1 MRRRHRGSSLF
12 YEAEISGSVS
22 AGGKVTSTGFVS
34 GSTGWAIDGDGNV
47 EFNSG
52 EFRGSLDAA
61 TGTFAG
67 LVDAAQIT
75 AGTLGVGVIN
85 SGVINADQINAG
97 TLSADFLDG
106 GTISG
111 TSIDIN
117 SAFTVDASGNMVAT
131 DGTFTGTL
139 TGTVTASAATI
150 TGPSI
155 EGGTIDIG
163 GADATSFHVDAAGQ
177 MWLGAATYAAAPF
190 RVTAGGA
197 LTASGVTATGTIRTA
212 ASGTRIEMGNNGN
225 DEISFYSAQTYPG
238 AIEVGASRVS
248 LYVPSNVNNSGHG
261 PEVAIFGE
269 DGASL
274 WMSTG
279 KLTINNELASFS
291 SSIIGFATIDDDATE
306 MYSRYGGSWVGRL
319 RVGRGSGGLYGSLV
333 AHAANLYTTHLGLF
347 HSSLDSAY
355 MIMSDGSNTLVGAD
369 TGIYLRPFGNAGGE
383 VSIIRAAAGLVQVRG
398 TNGTVALPTFTFGA
412 DTDTGMWLAGSGDL
426 RFSTGGVLRFKVD
439 SALGVQAYHRFFLS
453 GLGSSS
459 TTSGEP
465 LWHFNAG
472 GDEIYEYTSTGKLKG
487 NQKDRPRSEARSIL
501 NLRPKTFDAKM
512 RQRDGTVIEL
522 ATAEAKLDPK
532 KKGQIYDMVGL
543 IAEDVAVDFPDACIY
558 DEAGEPRNIDWNAIT
573 TSIIGLLQDMDERL
587 DALEKS

>member
-52 EFRGSLDAA
+52 EFRGALDAA

-67 LVDAAQIT
+67 ALSAATGTFAGALDAATGTFAGDISAASGT
-75 AGTLGVGVIN
+75 FTGTVSAANVLAGTLASGVIN
-85 SGVINADQINAG
+85 TGVINADQITTG

-190 RVTAGGA
+190 RVTSGGSLNIGGADATSFSVDSTGQMWLGSASFATAPFRVTAGGA
-197 LTASGVTATGTIRTA
+197 LTATTVTATGSLRTGSTGQRVEVGRA
-212 ASGTRIEMGNNGN
+212 GEARIELYTGDG
-225 DEISFYSAQTYPG
+225 DEVGFG
-238 AIEVGASRVS
+238 AIDVD
-248 LYVPSNVNNSGHG
+248 VNNAAA
-261 PEVAIFGE
+261 VDFAF
-269 DGASL
+269 
-274 WMSTG
+274 
-279 KLTINNELASFS
+279 IN
-291 SSIIGFATIDDDATE
+291 
-306 MYSRYGGSWVGRL
+306 
-319 RVGRGSGGLYGSLV
+319 LV
-333 AHAANLYTTHLGLF
+333 APQ
-347 HSSLDSAY
+347 
-355 MIMSDGSNTLVGAD
+355 M
-369 TGIYLRPFGNAGGE
+369 
-383 VSIIRAAAGLVQVRG
+383 
-398 TNGTVALPTFTFGA
+398 
-412 DTDTGMWLAGSGDL
+412 
-426 RFSTGGVLRFKVD
+426 GGVL
-439 SALGVQAYHRFFLS
+439 GVTPRCYIDVRHYDDDDRQINFYADTVSVNGGDFRVEDFMTNF
-453 GLGSSS
+453 GRVFMTALGSSS
-459 TTSGEP
+459 STSGEP
-465 LWHFNAG
+465 LWHFNGG

-512 RQRDGTVIEL
+512 RQKDGTVIDL

-587 DALEKS
+587 DALEKP